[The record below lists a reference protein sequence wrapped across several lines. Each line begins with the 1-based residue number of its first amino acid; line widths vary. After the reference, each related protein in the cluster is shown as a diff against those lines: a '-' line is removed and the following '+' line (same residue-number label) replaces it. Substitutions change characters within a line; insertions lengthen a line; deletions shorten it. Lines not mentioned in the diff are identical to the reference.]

1 MKADKEVSSVKLFWK
16 GYKEMKRLS
25 LKLAMAFILAVCSLA
40 GCEKT
45 DSVQGNDEKQSTA
58 ASVLTTASA
67 SSESTSTIDA
77 TSADETTAVQ
87 PTQTEAPLQDKTEAT
102 SVEGSESDALT
113 DEQALEAVKNYCFS
127 KNPDL
132 KNKVDSGEYNIYW
145 DVTAS
150 NADKI
155 VVLFRSYTSAQI
167 RYYIDPI
174 SGETY
179 VTELVPGI
187 IDEEQ
192 RTEESFNIRD
202 YSA

>member
-1 MKADKEVSSVKLFWK
+1 MKADKELSSVKLFWK

-58 ASVLTTASA
+58 ASVLTTASV
-67 SSESTSTIDA
+67 SSESTSTMDA

-87 PTQTEAPLQDKTEAT
+87 PTQTEAPLQDKTEAA
-102 SVEGSESDALT
+102 SVEGS
-113 DEQALEAVKNYCFS
+113 
-127 KNPDL
+127 
-132 KNKVDSGEYNIYW
+132 
-145 DVTAS
+145 
-150 NADKI
+150 
-155 VVLFRSYTSAQI
+155 
-167 RYYIDPI
+167 I

>member
-1 MKADKEVSSVKLFWK
+1 MKADKELSSVKLFWK

-58 ASVLTTASA
+58 ASVLTTASV
-67 SSESTSTIDA
+67 SSESTSTMDA

-87 PTQTEAPLQDKTEAT
+87 PTQTEAPQQNKTEAA

>member
-1 MKADKEVSSVKLFWK
+1 MKADKELSSVKLFWK

-58 ASVLTTASA
+58 ASVLTTASV
-67 SSESTSTIDA
+67 SSESTSTMDA

-87 PTQTEAPLQDKTEAT
+87 PTQTEAHLQDKTEAT

>member
-1 MKADKEVSSVKLFWK
+1 MKADKELSSVKLFWK

-58 ASVLTTASA
+58 ASVLTTASV
-67 SSESTSTIDA
+67 SSESTSTMDA

-87 PTQTEAPLQDKTEAT
+87 PTQTEAHLQDKTEAT
-102 SVEGSESDALT
+102 SVGSSESDALT

-167 RYYIDPI
+167 CYYIDPI

>member
-1 MKADKEVSSVKLFWK
+1 MF
-16 GYKEMKRLS
+16 Y
-25 LKLAMAFILAVCSLA
+25 
-40 GCEKT
+40 
-45 DSVQGNDEKQSTA
+45 
-58 ASVLTTASA
+58 LTF
-67 SSESTSTIDA
+67 
-77 TSADETTAVQ
+77 
-87 PTQTEAPLQDKTEAT
+87 
-102 SVEGSESDALT
+102 
-113 DEQALEAVKNYCFS
+113 YM
-127 KNPDL
+127 
-132 KNKVDSGEYNIYW
+132 DSGEYNIYW

>member
-1 MKADKEVSSVKLFWK
+1 
-16 GYKEMKRLS
+16 MKRLS

-58 ASVLTTASA
+58 ASVLTTASV
-67 SSESTSTIDA
+67 SSESTSTMDA

-87 PTQTEAPLQDKTEAT
+87 PTQTEAPQQNKTEAA

>member
-1 MKADKEVSSVKLFWK
+1 M
-16 GYKEMKRLS
+16 
-25 LKLAMAFILAVCSLA
+25 
-40 GCEKT
+40 
-45 DSVQGNDEKQSTA
+45 
-58 ASVLTTASA
+58 
-67 SSESTSTIDA
+67 
-77 TSADETTAVQ
+77 
-87 PTQTEAPLQDKTEAT
+87 
-102 SVEGSESDALT
+102 
-113 DEQALEAVKNYCFS
+113 
-127 KNPDL
+127 
-132 KNKVDSGEYNIYW
+132 DSGEYNIYW

>member
-1 MKADKEVSSVKLFWK
+1 
-16 GYKEMKRLS
+16 MKRLS

-58 ASVLTTASA
+58 ASVLTTASV
-67 SSESTSTIDA
+67 SSESTSTMDA

-87 PTQTEAPLQDKTEAT
+87 PTQTEAHLQDKTEAA

>member
-1 MKADKEVSSVKLFWK
+1 MKADKELSSVKLFWK

-45 DSVQGNDEKQSTA
+45 DSVQENDEKQSTA
-58 ASVLTTASA
+58 ASVLTTASV
-67 SSESTSTIDA
+67 SSESTSTMDV

-87 PTQTEAPLQDKTEAT
+87 PTQTEVPLQDKTEAT

-132 KNKVDSGEYNIYW
+132 INKVDSGEYNIYW

>member
-1 MKADKEVSSVKLFWK
+1 MKADKELSSVKLFWK
-16 GYKEMKRLS
+16 GYIEMKRLS

-58 ASVLTTASA
+58 ASVLTTASV
-67 SSESTSTIDA
+67 SSESTSTMDA
-77 TSADETTAVQ
+77 ISADETTAVQ

>member
-1 MKADKEVSSVKLFWK
+1 MKADKELSSVKLFWK

-25 LKLAMAFILAVCSLA
+25 LRLAMAFILAVCSLA

-58 ASVLTTASA
+58 ASVLTTASV
-67 SSESTSTIDA
+67 SSESTSTMDA

>member
-1 MKADKEVSSVKLFWK
+1 
-16 GYKEMKRLS
+16 MKRLS

-58 ASVLTTASA
+58 ASVLTTASV
-67 SSESTSTIDA
+67 SSESTSTMDA

-87 PTQTEAPLQDKTEAT
+87 PTQTEAHLQDKTEAT

-113 DEQALEAVKNYCFS
+113 DEQALEAVKNYCFC

>member
-1 MKADKEVSSVKLFWK
+1 MKADKELSSVKLFWK

-58 ASVLTTASA
+58 ASVLTTASV
-67 SSESTSTIDA
+67 SSESTSTMDV

>member
-1 MKADKEVSSVKLFWK
+1 MKADKELSSVKLFWK

-58 ASVLTTASA
+58 ASVLTTASV
-67 SSESTSTIDA
+67 SSESTSTMDA

-87 PTQTEAPLQDKTEAT
+87 PTKTEAPLQDKTEAT

-145 DVTAS
+145 DVTSS

>member
-16 GYKEMKRLS
+16 GFKEMKRLS

-58 ASVLTTASA
+58 ASVLTTASV
-67 SSESTSTIDA
+67 SSESTSTMDA

-87 PTQTEAPLQDKTEAT
+87 PTQTEAPLQDKTEAA

>member
-1 MKADKEVSSVKLFWK
+1 MKADKELSSVKLFWK

-58 ASVLTTASA
+58 ASVLTTASV
-67 SSESTSTIDA
+67 SSESTSTMDA

-87 PTQTEAPLQDKTEAT
+87 PTQTEAHLQDKTEAT

-145 DVTAS
+145 DVAAS

>member
-1 MKADKEVSSVKLFWK
+1 MKADKELSSVKLFWK

-58 ASVLTTASA
+58 ASVLTTASV
-67 SSESTSTIDA
+67 SSESTSTMDA

>member
-1 MKADKEVSSVKLFWK
+1 MKADKELSSVKLFWK

-58 ASVLTTASA
+58 ASVLTTASV
-67 SSESTSTIDA
+67 SSESTSTMDA

-87 PTQTEAPLQDKTEAT
+87 PTQTEAPLQDKTEAA